1 MALLKREYGGIQP
14 YIPAGIFR
22 IRIPFIHFNISMPEV
37 ITGLMNAATSYSALA
52 VLTGTLGLDPNVA
65 WALVIFETSMYSCNW
80 LLGEPSVC
88 GWITSAMAI
97 VIVFLDGFDD
107 YTVRLQAMTAC
118 QLELGLLFLILGL
131 TGLAKQL
138 NTLVPAGVKG
148 GIVLGAGINAVYAR
162 MATGGIMDTATWACM
177 AGVIV
182 VFFLMFSLR
191 IRTKMDNNK
200 LIAVMGNYSFL
211 FAVLALFIV
220 GGITG
225 EFDYT
230 GVGSEGIIRIP
241 DLSVLFGAVSPF
253 AIGFAT
259 PDIWLQAL
267 PIALIAWV
275 IAFGDFVTVQQLGIQ
290 AMRDDEFIELDPGR
304 TNAVCGIRNILLS
317 LFAPY
322 PALAGPLSPPYCVA
336 TYQRY
341 KTGGREGMDSIYD
354 GSATNLIFTML
365 GLFVYPVYQ
374 LANASSAGILLTVMC
389 IQGYICTQICFD
401 MCFDK
406 VDEGVAGMMAGFI
419 LARGGGV
426 GLVAGLFLYLLLAD
440 TDKIKSDYRTAAER
454 QRITDEETQ
463 KKLAEAAARREASKS
478 ARGSGSSGGGDAD
491 KKDADQ
497 E

>member
-22 IRIPFIHFNISMPEV
+22 IRIPFIHFNISAPEV

-52 VLTGTLGLDPNVA
+52 VLTSTLGLDANVA
-65 WALVIFETSMYSCNW
+65 WALVIFETCMYSCNW

-97 VIVFLDGFDD
+97 VIAYLEGFDD

-138 NTLVPAGVKG
+138 NTLVPTGVKG
-148 GIVLGAGINAVYAR
+148 GIVLGAGVNAVYAR
-162 MATGGIMDTATWACM
+162 MATGGAMDTATWGCL
-177 AGVIV
+177 AGVVV

-191 IRTKMDNNK
+191 IRVKMETNK
-200 LIAVMGNYSFL
+200 LVAVLGNYSFL
-211 FAVLALFIV
+211 FAVIALFIV
-220 GGITG
+220 GGVTG

-230 GVGSEGIIRIP
+230 GIGQEGIIRVP

-253 AIGFAT
+253 SIGFAA

-304 TNAVCGIRNILLS
+304 TNAVCGIRNVLLS

-341 KTGGREGMDSIYD
+341 KQGGREGMDSIYD

-365 GLFVYPVYQ
+365 GLFIYPVYQ
-374 LANASSAGILLTVMC
+374 LAAASSSAILLTVMC

-406 VDEGVAGMMAGFI
+406 VDQGVAGMMAGFI

-426 GLVAGLFLYLLLAD
+426 GLVAGVFLYLLLAD
-440 TDKIKSDYRTAAER
+440 KDKILGDYHEAAKR
-454 QRITDEETQ
+454 QHITDEETE
-463 KKLAEAAARREASKS
+463 KKLAAAAERRKASKAAHDEQES
-478 ARGSGSSGGGDAD
+478 EQEKKGSSR
-491 KKDADQ
+491 

>member
-22 IRIPFIHFNISMPEV
+22 VRLPFIHFNISTPEV
-37 ITGLMNAATSYSALA
+37 ITGLMNAATSYAALA
-52 VLTGTLGLDPNVA
+52 VLTGTLGLDATVA
-65 WALVIFETSMYSCNW
+65 WALVIFETCMYSCNW

-97 VIVFLDGFDD
+97 VIAFLEGFDD
-107 YTVRLQAMTAC
+107 YTIRLQAMTAC
-118 QLELGLLFLILGL
+118 QLELGLLFLVLGL

-138 NTLVPAGVKG
+138 NTLVPTGVKG
-148 GIVLGAGINAVYAR
+148 GIVLGAGLNAVYAR
-162 MATGGIMDTATWACM
+162 MAAGGAMDTATWGCL
-177 AGVIV
+177 AGVVV

-191 IRTKMDNNK
+191 IRMKMETNK
-200 LIAVMGNYSFL
+200 LVAVMGNYSFL
-211 FAVLALFIV
+211 LAIIVLFIV
-220 GGITG
+220 GGVTG
-225 EFDYT
+225 EFDFS
-230 GVGSEGIIRIP
+230 GIGQEGIIRFP
-241 DLSVLFGAVSPF
+241 DLGVLFSVVSPF

-259 PDIWLQAL
+259 PDIWIQSL

-290 AMRDDEFIELDPGR
+290 AMRDDEFIELNPGR

-317 LFAPY
+317 FFAPY

-341 KTGGREGMDSIYD
+341 KQNGRAGMDSIYD

-365 GLFVYPVYQ
+365 GLFIYPVYQ
-374 LANASSAGILLTVMC
+374 LAAASSSAILLTVMC

-419 LARGGGV
+419 LARGGGI
-426 GLVAGLFLYLLLAD
+426 GLIAGLFLYLLLS
-440 TDKIKSDYRTAAER
+440 DKDKVTGDYHEAVKR

-463 KKLAEAAARREASKS
+463 AKLEAAAAHRQANKAEE
-478 ARGSGSSGGGDAD
+478 D
-491 KKDADQ
+491 DQ
-497 E
+497 EQTRKKGASRE

>member
-1 MALLKREYGGIQP
+1 MAILKREYGGIQP

-22 IRIPFIHFNISMPEV
+22 VRIPFLHFNISAPEV

-52 VLTGTLGLDPNVA
+52 VLTGTMGLDTNVA
-65 WALVIFETSMYSCNW
+65 WALVIFETCMYSCNW

-97 VIVFLDGFDD
+97 VIVFLEGFDGSIA
-107 YTVRLQAMTAC
+107 RLQAMTAV
-118 QLELGLLFLILGL
+118 QLELGILFLVLGL

-138 NTLVPAGVKG
+138 NTLVPTGVKG

-162 MATGGIMDTATWACM
+162 MSSGGAMDTATWACL
-177 AGVIV
+177 AGVVV

-191 IRTKMDNNK
+191 IRSKMETNK
-200 LIAVMGNYSFL
+200 LVNIMGNYSFL
-211 FAVLALFIV
+211 FAVIVLFIV

-230 GVGSEGIIRIP
+230 GVGQEGIIRVP
-241 DLSVLFGAVSPF
+241 DLSMLFGAVSPF
-253 AIGFAT
+253 AIGWAT
-259 PDIWLQAL
+259 PDVWLQAL

-304 TNAVCGIRNILLS
+304 TNAVCGIRNVLLS
-317 LFAPY
+317 MFAPY

-341 KTGGREGMDSIYD
+341 KSGGREGMDSIYD

-365 GLFVYPVYQ
+365 GLFIFPVYQ
-374 LANASSAGILLTVMC
+374 LAAASSSAILLTVMC

-419 LARGGGV
+419 LARGGGI
-426 GLVAGLFLYLLLAD
+426 GLVAGLFLYLLLAN
-440 TDKIKSDYRTAAER
+440 TDKIKEDYRSAAER
-454 QRITDEETQ
+454 QRITDEETA
-463 KKLAEAAARREASKS
+463 KKIAEAAAKREASKR
-478 ARGSGSSGGGDAD
+478 AHDQGGTEEKKKPSD
-491 KKDADQ
+491 K